1 MTALL
6 FSFCS
11 TDNTF
16 TIYPKLPLH
25 GKNVSYLQILMS
37 LSVIYVVPITL
48 LFKYLPFWCTMI
60 YEKKGNFILQK
71 SGINDSFDVYICDR
85 MNFKGLYGIALVSL
99 LHVSKWCYLRKVLT
113 VPCYPLYPSASRRNT
128 FIIFCRN
135 LLSVLL
141 KVISHC
147 NKYFQVW
154 YVRVFF
160 MICTEFWCISE
171 MQANFVSFGKLHC
184 NLGFYIM

>member
-1 MTALL
+1 MVSFSGRRKKRIALLMTALL

-11 TDNTF
+11 TDKTF

-25 GKNVSYLQILMS
+25 GKKVSYLQTLMS

-60 YEKKGNFILQK
+60 YKKKGHFILQK

-85 MNFKGLYGIALVSL
+85 MNVKGLYGIALVSL

-113 VPCYPLYPSASRRNT
+113 NCAM
-128 FIIFCRN
+128 
-135 LLSVLL
+135 LSIVSICIL
-141 KVISHC
+141 S
-147 NKYFQVW
+147 KYF
-154 YVRVFF
+154 YIFF
-160 MICTEFWCISE
+160 VEICCL
-171 MQANFVSFGKLHC
+171 SF
-184 NLGFYIM
+184 